1 MTEAARPMPSP
12 AAVEEL
18 GARLRHSFSA
28 LRVYLCSVHGP
39 NGDVLWLSEGFL
51 GPDESD
57 AVLRAYEQ
65 FSGRDAPA
73 FVFAELGDGRS
84 AVVLACRASRRHF
97 GGAVLLVVDSNRLGP
112 DKAAE
117 QFTSGSV
124 ARLLEDLAILIG
136 PPVEDLTEAS
146 AAALQSSSD
155 TGATAIGRRI
165 NLPIPAAQVDAGVDR
180 LFAALRRTPI
190 SLYAQPLVP
199 LRDAGG
205 SRHYEVL
212 IRSGDNANEAP
223 LTMLARATKAGL
235 ASMIDR
241 RVLTTLL
248 AWAVRNK
255 AALAAGSAVLSVNL
269 SGTAL
274 RDEHFGRFLELCLA
288 KAGLPRGLIAFEI
301 SEPACLAQLT
311 GLSALAAL
319 LERLGCA
326 WAVDDFTGS
335 RASLELLRLRGL
347 AMVKLHGP
355 LTARLSASEN
365 QRRELKELLQ
375 VTGMVGVTTTAK
387 GVNDAP
393 DRAVL
398 ASLGVDFLQSFSA
411 APPAPID
418 ALFGT
423 TVATGLGAV

>member
-1 MTEAARPMPSP
+1 MTEAARPMPST

-18 GARLRHSFSA
+18 GARLRHSFPA
-28 LRVYLCSVHGP
+28 IRVHLCSVHGP
-39 NGDVLWLSEGFL
+39 NGEVLWLSEGVL

-97 GGAVLLVVDSNRLGP
+97 GGSVLLVVDSNRLRP
-112 DKAAE
+112 ETASE

-124 ARLLEDLAILIG
+124 PRLLEDLAILIG
-136 PPVEDLTEAS
+136 PPVEDPAEAS
-146 AAALQSSSD
+146 AAAQQSATD

-190 SLYAQPLVP
+190 SLYVQPLVP
-199 LRDAGG
+199 LGNAAK

-212 IRSGDNANEAP
+212 IRSGDGANEAP

-241 RVLTTLL
+241 RVLTILL
-248 AWAVRNK
+248 AWAVRNR
-255 AALAAGSAVLSVNL
+255 AALQAGSAVLSVNL

-288 KAGLPRGLIAFEI
+288 KAELPSGLIGFEI
-301 SEPACLAQLT
+301 SEQACLAHLT

-319 LERLGCA
+319 LERLGCP

-347 AMVKLHGP
+347 TMVKLHG
-355 LTARLSASEN
+355 TMTGRLSASDN
-365 QRRELKELLQ
+365 HRRDLRELLQ
-375 VTGMVGVTTTAK
+375 VTRMVGVTTTAK

-393 DRAVL
+393 DRAAL

-411 APPAPID
+411 APPAPIETLLER
-418 ALFGT
+418 AAG
-423 TVATGLGAV
+423 TGLGLV